1 MPVYDYRCKTCG
13 YEFTETHPIE
23 APIPDCP
30 ECESTDVQRLITS
43 APTIARGILTPAGTA
58 RKQTKEQLKAK
69 WREETPKL
77 REELAKKLGEEAVKD
92 MPSLNM
98 PDND

>member
-13 YEFTETHPIE
+13 HEFTETHPIE
-23 APIPDCP
+23 APLPDCP
-30 ECESTDVQRLITS
+30 ECESVEVQRLITS
-43 APTIARGILTPAGTA
+43 APTIARGILTPAGTS
-58 RKQTKEQLKAK
+58 RKSSKEELKAK

-77 REELAKKLGEEAVKD
+77 REELAKKLGEEAIKD
-92 MPSLNM
+92 IPSLNM